1 MSLTPFSFNVV
12 ARIAMAVVQSVDLHA
27 AYEVLASELLSILGT
42 RALVFERHDSGWVAV
57 AGTLLD
63 RSARDWESSLTS
75 LPSGTSSLVR
85 LDESGQATAISLTG
99 PQGPAVAIVLDGD
112 WTAVH
117 DSLSTF
123 ALVMS
128 FSLHAVRERDRKHDA
143 ERRLRSGYAMVRRLS
158 RLGGVD
164 TIAQQIVDHVADLVG
179 ADRVSLAFYSA
190 ADEALT
196 IAATHGFPRSQVE
209 DVRIK
214 PGSWVI
220 GHVFT
225 TQRPVFVRDVRQL
238 PGMAVHRDQY
248 RTFSFAAVPLLA
260 GAEAMGV
267 LTVTDKRDGSAFDR
281 QDEMTLRAVSVAA
294 ALALMAARS
303 DTEAAKLA
311 YAATIDSLTGLLN
324 RPFFDNRLHQEVER
338 TKREGTQLA
347 VLMADIDDF
356 KRINDTLGHQTG
368 DVVLRVAGNAIRSAV
383 RVFDVCA
390 RYGGDEFAIVMP
402 NCDQKSALACAERI
416 RSRIADFRGE
426 FGGVALPPMTMS
438 IGVAVMEADEDAS
451 DLILRAD
458 RCLYQAKADG
468 KNAVRAHS
476 AQLANWPLSP
486 VPRRDHAP
494 AARTDVAT
502 LFDTSKD
509 VHLPYVLVA
518 DASQERV
525 SLCMEAVRPFQ
536 LGFLVARHGTQAIH
550 AIERFGPPVLLIVD
564 LSLPGADGFAV
575 VETLVKKGGRAI
587 TEIVAWA
594 ASRELREYA
603 SSRLRDMNVRV
614 LGTTAPSGTVRS
626 TIERV
631 LQRRGGDAPDGA
643 GDAEPNEIEETMNA
657 IVRRARQIV
666 EAPGVAVY
674 LKEPGETRFR
684 ACFKWSSDELMPQSP
699 YFIPRAFNRIRE
711 SGETV
716 VLPDLIDVR
725 SGDAPAAAATDPVQG
740 LIGVPIVLGD
750 EIVGVIC
757 VFDLKPINV
766 DEASVTA
773 LQNLGRRAL
782 ARTRPETLP
791 ASTPVRYGHGI
802 PDVWAQ
808 TARPAFRDR
817 AADRRSDGGRQ
828 EPALIDFPPSLLERS
843 GGEFAVARELARAR
857 REGRQLSVVLFDVA
871 PASAEQSAARRE
883 EHIDS
888 VADTLLRTIRQSDL
902 PIRWSVTELL
912 LVLPGLGGR
921 EARLVAERVRAA
933 LQAGSQH
940 RLAVSGGV
948 AELETEERFTDVV
961 DRARQKVALAVDRG
975 HNRVI

>member
-12 ARIAMAVVQSVDLHA
+12 ARIATAVVQAVDLHS

-42 RALVFERHDSGWVAV
+42 RALVLERLDSGWVAV

-63 RSARDWESSLTS
+63 GAAGDWDASLTS
-75 LPSGTSSLVR
+75 LTSGTSSLVE
-85 LDESGQATAISLTG
+85 LASGQATAISLTG

-112 WTAVH
+112 WTAAH
-117 DSLSTF
+117 DSFSTF
-123 ALVMS
+123 ALVVS
-128 FSLHAVRERDRKHDA
+128 FALHSVRERDRKRAA
-143 ERRLRSGYAMVRRLS
+143 ERRLRSGYSMVRRLS
-158 RLGGVD
+158 RLGSVE
-164 TIAQQIVDHVADLVG
+164 TLAQQIVDHVADLVR
-179 ADRVSLAFYSA
+179 ADRVSLAFYSP

-214 PGSWVI
+214 PGAWVI

-225 TQRPVFVRDVRQL
+225 TQRPVFVSDVRQL

-248 RTFSFAAVPLLA
+248 RTFSFGAVPLLA

-281 QDEMTLRAVSVAA
+281 QDELTLRAVSVAA
-294 ALALMAARS
+294 AVALMAARS

-368 DVVLRVAGNAIRSAV
+368 DVVLRVAGNAIRSSV

-426 FGGVALPPMTMS
+426 YGGVALPPMTMS

-476 AQLANWPLSP
+476 ANLANWPLSP
-486 VPRRDHAP
+486 VPQRDHAR
-494 AARTDVAT
+494 AATADVAA
-502 LFDTSKD
+502 LFDHSID

-518 DASQERV
+518 DASPERV

-536 LGFLVARHGTQAIH
+536 LGFLVARLGTQAIH

-564 LSLPGADGFAV
+564 LSLAGADGFAV
-575 VETLVKKGGRAI
+575 IDALVKKGGRAV
-587 TEIVAWA
+587 TEVIAWA

-603 SSRLRDMNVRV
+603 SSRLRDMDVRV
-614 LGTTAPSGTVRS
+614 LGTTAAAATLRS
-626 TIERV
+626 TIARL
-631 LQRRGGDAPDGA
+631 LQRRDGTASDSAEESAPH
-643 GDAEPNEIEETMNA
+643 EIEETMNA
-657 IVRRARQIV
+657 IVRQARQIV

-716 VLPDLIDVR
+716 VIPDLIDVR
-725 SGDAPAAAATDPVQG
+725 SGNVPAAAATDPVQG

-757 VFDLKPINV
+757 VFDLKPLNV
-766 DEASVTA
+766 DEARVAA
-773 LQNLGRRAL
+773 LQTLGRRAV
-782 ARTRPETLP
+782 ARTRAEALM
-791 ASTPVRYGHGI
+791 PVRYGHGV
-802 PDVWAQ
+802 PDVWGE
-808 TARPAFRDR
+808 TTRPAFRDR
-817 AADRRSDGGRQ
+817 AADRPSEGGRQ

-871 PASAEQSAARRE
+871 PASADQSAAARRE
-883 EHIDS
+883 EYVGS

-902 PIRWSVTELL
+902 PIRWSVSELL

-948 AELETEERFTDVV
+948 AELESEERFSDVV